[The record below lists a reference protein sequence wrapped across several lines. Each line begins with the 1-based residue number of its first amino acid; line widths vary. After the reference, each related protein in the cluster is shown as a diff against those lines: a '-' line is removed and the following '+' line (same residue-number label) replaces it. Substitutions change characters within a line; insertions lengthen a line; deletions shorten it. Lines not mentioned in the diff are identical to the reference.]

1 MKTKI
6 SLRLRIFFFMIL
18 LTVTTSILIL
28 AATYIQYY
36 SLGDDYN
43 ERRLIRKETQVKNH
57 LNYIFN
63 RDSLYHAVD
72 VQKELNYDDFNAI
85 AQIHKVEFSLYH
97 LDGDPLFF
105 SYMLPADAVS
115 AESLEKEKL
124 KALFQEKSKRLA
136 LQNENEKGKFQS
148 SLSVLMDDKGEPHL
162 LLYFPYF
169 EDVAFNTSELNTFL
183 YRLYQIYGVMLFVAI
198 LLAFFLAQF
207 MTRPLETIRA
217 RMDQTGILKGNEKIK
232 IVHASKEVDSL
243 VNSYNSMVDALE
255 ESVAKLAKSER
266 EQAWQEMAKQVAH
279 EIKNPLTPM
288 RLTVQ
293 SFQQRFDPHDE
304 EAQDRLNDFSKILIE
319 QIDTMSKVA
328 TAFSDFAT
336 LPQPKIE
343 DQDLVSITQRS
354 TEIFA
359 PEMVKFK
366 SELTELI
373 WPIDRT
379 QWIRMMTNLIQNAI
393 QAVPENRTPEVHVHL
408 VPNEDGVEVWVRD
421 NGSGIEKE
429 NLEKIFEPKFTTKT
443 GGMGLGLGI
452 VKNIIQSFGGELDY
466 TSEVNK
472 GTTFKI
478 KLKKN
483 AL

>member
-6 SLRLRIFFFMIL
+6 SLRLRIFFFML
-18 LTVTTSILIL
+18 LLAVTTSVLIL

-36 SLGDDYN
+36 SQGDEYN

-63 RDSLYHAVD
+63 RDSLFHKIEA
-72 VQKELNYDDFNAI
+72 QKENYYDDFASI
-85 AQIHKVEFSLYH
+85 SQIHKVEFSLYS
-97 LDGDPLFF
+97 LSGDPIFF
-105 SYMLPADAVS
+105 SYVLPSEIENGDA
-115 AESLEKEKL
+115 LEEEKVQE
-124 KALFQEKSKRLA
+124 LFRKTNKRMA

-148 SLSVLMDDKGEPHL
+148 SLSVLMDDAGAPHL

-169 EDVAFNTSELNTFL
+169 EDMAFNTSELNTFL
-183 YRLYQIYGVMLFVAI
+183 FRLYQIYGIMLVVAI
-198 LLAFFLAQF
+198 LFAFFLARY

-232 IVHASKEVDSL
+232 IVNASKEVDSL

-293 SFQQRFDPHDE
+293 SFQQRFDPQDKK
-304 EAQDRLNDFSKILIE
+304 AQNRLNDFSKILIE

-336 LPQPKIE
+336 LPQPKME
-343 DQDLVSITQRS
+343 SLDLVEITRRS
-354 TEIFA
+354 TEIFD
-359 PEMVKFK
+359 PEIVVFQSDLK
-366 SELTELI
+366 ELF

-393 QAVPENRTPEVHVHL
+393 QAIPEERSPAVQVHL
-408 VPNEDGVEVWVRD
+408 KMAQADVEVLIVD
-421 NGSGIEKE
+421 NGSGIENQ
-429 NLEKIFEPKFTTKT
+429 NLDKIFEPKFTTKT

-452 VKNIIQSFGGELDY
+452 VKNIIQSLGGTLTY

-478 KLKKN
+478 KLEKN
-483 AL
+483 GL